1 MNSPKHVGRGHGRTC
16 FRNGRIARSMAHAV
30 NLTRHAIISKV
41 SESSVQI
48 STGQAVTNQ
57 APSSFASARQI
68 PLRQLRERENLAK
81 STPAAQRA
89 ERLNGERD
97 LSPLGGE
104 CSAGSSKQAKE
115 ETGSKCAE
123 SLQDIRVQRLRVF
136 NAVMHIALNCTQ
148 NVEGAR
154 VYERLCAQNI
164 TKTQPTITAALK
176 IYSRL
181 GHHETVRQIWAEAK
195 QSMKINEIMAAARI
209 EAAAAHGDVETAA
222 RVLDEMSSA
231 ALSIDTL
238 HVTSAIRA
246 CWEAK
251 GHGHNAATFLFQLL
265 LDSGLEP
272 NIVTFTCLAGA
283 YKSAPLKELVRARAE
298 MASYDIQPDRVFAE
312 TYLASVL
319 MLDPDVSFTMRS
331 TQQLAEYIRPRP
343 PERLRAAR
351 EELATLKTTDI
362 DLTGLSLRI
371 DKALHM
377 LCVDD

>member
-1 MNSPKHVGRGHGRTC
+1 MKKPCSDPASSLPVSI
-16 FRNGRIARSMAHAV
+16 FWVALFVLAV
-30 NLTRHAIISKV
+30 
-41 SESSVQI
+41 
-48 STGQAVTNQ
+48 VTNQ
-57 APSSFASARQI
+57 APSSFASARQT

-97 LSPLGGE
+97 LSPLGGRMLRRIVE
-104 CSAGSSKQAKE
+104 AGERGDWQQVRRIFAGYTGA
-115 ETGSKCAE
+115 ET
-123 SLQDIRVQRLRVF
+123 QVF

-154 VYERLCAQNI
+154 VYEKLCAQNI

-222 RVLDEMSSA
+222 KVLDEMSSA

-298 MASYDIQPDRVFAE
+298 MDSYDIQPDRVFAE

-331 TQQLAEYIRPRP
+331 TQQLAAYIRPRP